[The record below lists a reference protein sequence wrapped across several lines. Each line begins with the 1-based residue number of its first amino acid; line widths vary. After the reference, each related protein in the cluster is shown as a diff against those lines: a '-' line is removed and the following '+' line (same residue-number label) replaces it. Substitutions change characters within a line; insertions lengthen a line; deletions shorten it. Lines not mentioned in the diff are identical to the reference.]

1 MSARLIVKQKRVL
14 RRGRITKA
22 GGSAV
27 IDIFDDANIVQVTNK
42 EFADAVFHI
51 VPEGASIYGT
61 AFKQPPD
68 LAPNGVWFG
77 GPIADRWLRRK
88 SDFSRGDCN
97 TFYVVSSFYPDKDG
111 RVMRRKAQFAAA
123 HVVTLDDLGGGAS
136 AKIPWARVVLPPS
149 FIIETS
155 PDNCQAGYIL
165 TEPVTDADRFNRSVD
180 ALIAQG
186 LASPVDPGMKG
197 VTRYVRFPQG
207 INNKTKYSPA
217 HVQVCRGWN
226 PERRYTLQDIID
238 AYGLVLSPPAP
249 ARAVRDTVAISMA
262 DDAYV
267 KCLSDLKLTLSNK
280 PRSGGDF
287 EMLDILCPWHEE
299 HTDRVDVGAV
309 YIIGGGFSCFH
320 GHCIDRTFRDM
331 KDRLRT
337 AYGVDTR
344 VLDNLNADQ
353 REQTKI
359 NNTAAYAARVIARG
373 WKT

>member
-1 MSARLIVKQKRVL
+1 
-14 RRGRITKA
+14 
-22 GGSAV
+22 V

-97 TFYVVSSFYPDKDG
+97 TFYV
-111 RVMRRKAQFAAA
+111 
-123 HVVTLDDLGGGAS
+123 
-136 AKIPWARVVLPPS
+136 
-149 FIIETS
+149 
-155 PDNCQAGYIL
+155 
-165 TEPVTDADRFNRSVD
+165 
-180 ALIAQG
+180 
-186 LASPVDPGMKG
+186 
-197 VTRYVRFPQG
+197 RFPQG

-238 AYGLVLSPPAP
+238 AYGLVLSPPTP

-267 KCLSDLKLTLSNK
+267 KCLSDLKLTLSDK

-299 HTDRVDVGAV
+299 HTDRVDVGTV